1 MSSRLAIAGG
11 LLAATLLV
19 GAGFLIG
26 RTTLPRTEPEASA
39 PAPMPVAS
47 PSAAEPL
54 GVLDRADILAIGTRA
69 ADALALGLPPAVGG
83 GDLAGRR
90 FDLVIPF
97 GCEGDAPPA
106 SSTPLHWR
114 YDADKQTLRIH
125 VAPVRLDGS
134 NWGALASPDGTA
146 PALQGFWVSHPWT
159 SSESCPQA
167 VATSQQIPL
176 APVTPMNEPEPEIP
190 PELPVER
197 TLALAEVLPSDMK
210 QARRGDRPYEIVKRM
225 APERFDPR
233 MGFRLRL
240 KGRID
245 HLPGGQ
251 SIECAQPLGIEQR
264 PACVIAM
271 SLNEVRIENPLDGEV
286 LATWTMNLEDRVAP

>member
-19 GAGFLIG
+19 GGGFLIG
-26 RTTLPRTEPEASA
+26 RNTLSRVEPEASA
-39 PAPMPVAS
+39 SASLPVAA
-47 PSAAEPL
+47 PSTAEAL
-54 GVLDRADILAIGTRA
+54 GVLDRADILAIGARA
-69 ADALALGLPPAVGG
+69 ADALASGLSPEAGD

-97 GCEGDAPPA
+97 GCEGDAPPGNA
-106 SSTPLHWR
+106 DPLHWR

-125 VAPVRLDGS
+125 VAPIRWDGGD
-134 NWGALASPDGTA
+134 WDALFSPDGTA
-146 PALQGFWVSHPWT
+146 RALQGFWVSHPWT
-159 SSESCPQA
+159 SLETCPQGNPTGQPIP
-167 VATSQQIPL
+167 AT
-176 APVTPMNEPEPEIP
+176 PVTPTDEAAPEIQP
-190 PELPVER
+190 AVPVER

-225 APERFDPR
+225 APERFDPKQ
-233 MGFRLRL
+233 GFRLRL

-245 HLPGGQ
+245 RLPGGQ
-251 SIECAQPLGIEQR
+251 SIRCAQPQGIEQR
-264 PACVIAM
+264 PACVIGM

-286 LATWTMNLEDRVAP
+286 LATWTTNLEDRVAP